1 MWSQRI
7 SLTEKSGGVPAKF
20 ITTMEKYSQKILTV
34 NEGYPWY
41 GIPGADTI
49 EARQKFFY
57 KKDNNKDYLDIE

>member
-1 MWSQRI
+1 
-7 SLTEKSGGVPAKF
+7 
-20 ITTMEKYSQKILTV
+20 MEKYSQKIHTV

-57 KKDNNKDYLDIE
+57 KKDNSKDYLDIE

>member
-7 SLTEKSGGVPAKF
+7 SLTEKSGGGVPAKF

-49 EARQKFFY
+49 EARQNYFFG
-57 KKDNNKDYLDIE
+57 KRSG